1 MSEDYR
7 DYFERREREKR
18 EKKLQ
23 EEAERKRREEEA
35 RKQEEIR
42 QREEE
47 RRRREAE
54 RKEEEE
60 RRRRIANMTP
70 IANRF
75 DTTIKR
81 ILKGYGDAK
90 MKALFARK
98 SVEGPTFGHSSV
110 SWALLCRGYEGV
122 EITIRFKENSRGELE
137 PDKFLISGTTSW
149 PKEVPLS
156 REALLE
162 ALADSQPEEYRPPSS
177 SDSTYSCSPC
187 NMGIC

>member
-7 DYFERREREKR
+7 NYFERRER

-35 RKQEEIR
+35 RRQEEIR

-47 RRRREAE
+47 RRRKEEE
-54 RKEEEE
+54 RKIEEE

-90 MKALFARK
+90 MRTMFARK
-98 SVEGPTFGHSSV
+98 SVEGPTFGHWSV
-110 SWALLCRGYEGV
+110 SWALRCRGYEGV
-122 EITIRFKENSRGELE
+122 EIAIQFKENSRGELE
-137 PDKFLISGTTSW
+137 PDHFLISGTTLW
-149 PKEVPLS
+149 TRKVPLS
-156 REALLE
+156 IEALLD
-162 ALADSQPEEYRPPSS
+162 ALADSQPIKYSPPPSFAGG
-177 SDSTYSCSPC
+177 DYNVCG
-187 NMGIC
+187 MGTS